1 MVVQIMYGGGPV
13 DTLVYL
19 FQYSVFQKN
28 AIARWQNS
36 AVYLIKNIFNAENTE
51 QPFIYHFKLV

>member
-1 MVVQIMYGGGPV
+1 MAVQIMYGGGPV
-13 DTLVYL
+13 NTLVYL

-36 AVYLIKNIFNAENTE
+36 ALYLIKNIFNAENTE
-51 QPFIYHFKLV
+51 